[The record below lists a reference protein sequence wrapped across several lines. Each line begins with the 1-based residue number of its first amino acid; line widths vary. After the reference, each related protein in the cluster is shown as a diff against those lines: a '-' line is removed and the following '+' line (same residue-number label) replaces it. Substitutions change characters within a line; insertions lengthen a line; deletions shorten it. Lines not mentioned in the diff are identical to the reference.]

1 MAKSMKAT
9 EAPTM
14 CHPDWNRFRSR
25 VIAAVT
31 DVEAQMQQLG
41 KSLNYEGLTCE
52 VALRLGLAIDTPD
65 DFAVLEKLVR
75 AVRPIAQDAL
85 RCTREEQG
93 GQFALLLL

>member
-1 MAKSMKAT
+1 MRAS
-9 EAPTM
+9 EAPTI

-41 KSLNYEGLTCE
+41 KSLNCEGLACE
-52 VALRLGLAIDTPD
+52 VAPRLGLEIDTPD

-75 AVRPIAQDAL
+75 AIRPIVLEAL
-85 RCTREEQG
+85 RYTREDQG

>member
-1 MAKSMKAT
+1 MKAIDV
-9 EAPTM
+9 PTS
-14 CHPDWNRFRSR
+14 CHPDWNRFRSQ

-41 KSLNYEGLTCE
+41 KSLTCE
-52 VALRLGLAIDTPD
+52 VAPRLGLAIDTPD
-65 DFAVLEKLVR
+65 DFVVLEELVW
-75 AVRPIAQDAL
+75 AVRPIALEAL